1 MNLTDWKGKEA
12 LQNEIDKATKPVL
25 VLMAARWCGY
35 CTRFLSQLG
44 SFNPAENIDM
54 ILTDADDID
63 ESLWDTYR
71 IRLVP
76 TLLVF
81 REGKEIFRRDGRPG
95 VGLLI
100 SDLEEA
106 VSVLQL
112 GSK

>member
-1 MNLTDWKGKEA
+1 MNVTEWRGKEA
-12 LQNEIDKATKPVL
+12 LQNEISTATKPIL
-25 VLMAARWCGY
+25 VLMAAKWCGY
-35 CTRFLSQLG
+35 CVRFLSQLG
-44 SFNPAENIDM
+44 SFNPTEKIEM
-54 ILTDADDID
+54 ILTDADDTD

-95 VGLLI
+95 LGLQI

-106 VSVLQL
+106 IGALQPVS
-112 GSK
+112 K